1 MKKYDK
7 RIKTYYGIPVPPWRH
22 TPMGKCMTLVFIIR
36 GRIPSKKN
44 ELVAVVDR
52 NDAFEF
58 LKTLPPMVTHQQAT
72 AMLFKTFGRVTNSKE
87 YKAWEEGAVGIFREQ
102 LAKNQATAERNG
114 IIFPV
119 SKAVV
124 NVYLYWK
131 GKYRRDNSNKSEGL
145 HDALVKAQIL
155 LDDSDRVMPNTAQHA
170 ADYSEE
176 VTESMAV
183 IYITIPIY
191 DSFKPK

>member
-22 TPMGKCMTLVFIIR
+22 EPMGRCMTFVFIMR

-52 NDAFEF
+52 NDAIEF
-58 LKTLPPMVTHQQAT
+58 LKPQPKLITHPQAT
-72 AMLFKTFGRVTNSKE
+72 SLLYKTFGRVVNSKE
-87 YKAWEEGAVGIFREQ
+87 YQKWEQ
-102 LAKNQATAERNG
+102 LAVDTFTEQLKKNQPAAEKNG
-114 IIFPV
+114 IVFPLT
-119 SKAVV
+119 KAML
-124 NVYLYWK
+124 NIHFYWK

-145 HDALVKAQIL
+145 HDALVKACVL
-155 LDDSDRVMPNTAQHA
+155 LDDCDRVISDTEQHA
-170 ADYSEE
+170 KDYSEE

-183 IYITIPIY
+183 IYVTTPI
-191 DSFKPK
+191 KKR

>member
-1 MKKYDK
+1 
-7 RIKTYYGIPVPPWRH
+7 
-22 TPMGKCMTLVFIIR
+22 MTFVFIMR

-58 LKTLPPMVTHQQAT
+58 LKTLPPMINHNQAT
-72 AMLFKTFGRVTNSKE
+72 TLLFKTFGRVKNSKE
-87 YKAWEEGAVGIFREQ
+87 YEAWEAMAVEVFKDQ
-102 LAKNQATAERNG
+102 LSKNQATAEKNG
-114 IIFPV
+114 LIFPL

-145 HDALVKAQIL
+145 HDALVKACVL
-155 LDDSDRVMPNTAQHA
+155 LDDSDRVMPDTAQHA
-170 ADYSEE
+170 KDYSEE
-176 VTESMAV
+176 ITESMAV
-183 IYITIPIY
+183 IYITTPI
-191 DSFKPK
+191 KNPEG

>member
-1 MKKYDK
+1 
-7 RIKTYYGIPVPPWRH
+7 
-22 TPMGKCMTLVFIIR
+22 MGRCMTFVFIMR

-58 LKTLPPMVTHQQAT
+58 LKNLPPMITHQQAT
-72 AMLFKTFGRVTNSKE
+72 TLLFKTFGRVTNSKE
-87 YKAWEEGAVGIFREQ
+87 YEAWEEGAAEVFRGQ
-102 LAKNQATAERNG
+102 LAQNQATAERNG

-119 SKAVV
+119 PRAVV

-145 HDALVKAQIL
+145 HDALVKAQVL
-155 LDDSDRVMPNTAQHA
+155 LDDSDRVMPDTAQHA
-170 ADYSEE
+170 KDYSEE

-183 IYITIPIY
+183 IYITVPI
-191 DSFKPK
+191 KKKEAV

>member
-1 MKKYDK
+1 
-7 RIKTYYGIPVPPWRH
+7 
-22 TPMGKCMTLVFIIR
+22 MGKCMTFVFIMR

-52 NDAFEF
+52 NDAFSF
-58 LKTLPPMVTHQQAT
+58 LKTLPPMISHGQAT
-72 AMLFKTFGRVTNSKE
+72 SMLYKTFGRVTNSVE
-87 YKAWEEGAVGIFREQ
+87 YEKWELGAVEIFKSQ

-114 IIFPV
+114 IIFPL
-119 SKAVV
+119 SKAAV

-145 HDALVKAQIL
+145 HDALVKAMVL
-155 LDDSDRVMPNTAQHA
+155 LDDSDRVMPDTTQHA
-170 ADYSEE
+170 KDYTGE

-183 IYITIPIY
+183 IYITTPI
-191 DSFKPK
+191 K